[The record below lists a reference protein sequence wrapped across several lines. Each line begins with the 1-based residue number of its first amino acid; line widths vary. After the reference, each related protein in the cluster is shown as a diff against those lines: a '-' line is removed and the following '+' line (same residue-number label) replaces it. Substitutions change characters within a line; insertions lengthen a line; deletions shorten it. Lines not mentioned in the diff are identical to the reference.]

1 MIGDKA
7 KITRGPW
14 QVIREEHPHH
24 LGGKH
29 VEFRIFTVWSHPQ
42 LKGPFPV
49 VNSSVGVGAEA
60 SGPARHMVWI
70 DEADAY
76 LIAAAPDLL
85 KSVEDLLAYAEDVLS
100 SREQLA
106 CFKPGV
112 VQAHVKAAHDAIAKA
127 TTIPSHSQGT
137 EPNTE
142 RK

>member
-1 MIGDKA
+1 MIGEPR

-49 VNSSVGVGAEA
+49 VNSSVGVGSEA
-60 SGPARHMVWI
+60 GGPARHMVWI

-76 LIAAAPDLL
+76 LIAAAPQQHDA
-85 KSVEDLLAYAEDVLS
+85 LLAVQYA
-100 SREQLA
+100 
-106 CFKPGV
+106 PGFDSLDDATKNAV
-112 VQAHVKAAHDAIAKA
+112 RAAIAKA
-127 TTIPSHSQGT
+127 TTIPVLSQ
-137 EPNTE
+137 EVQP
-142 RK
+142 